1 MTSAKRS
8 PAGPTVFLSTLL
20 KHAVIDAKGQSLGD
34 LADAIVALRGDEYPL
49 LTGLA
54 ARVGSVTVFVP
65 MSRVTGIDTEIVG
78 GWVTVIIGVIFIT
91 CVLVFRRG
99 IVGELAALQSR
110 R

>member
-1 MTSAKRS
+1 VSG
-8 PAGPTVFLSTLL
+8 AGIVVTLQEYLS
-20 KHAVIDAKGQSLGD
+20 
-34 LADAIVALRGDEYPL
+34 
-49 LTGLA
+49 
-54 ARVGSVTVFVP
+54 
-65 MSRVTGIDTEIVG
+65 EIVG